1 MPHTPLPGFTANH
14 LTTILIRRNVLRAT
28 LSALLIFALGSCSER
43 VDPVDTIVAPED
55 TAEPVAAVAD
65 PEIPQ
70 YSIEQF
76 MHTERIGGASFSPD
90 GQRVLYSS
98 NRSGVFNAYTQAV
111 DAEQALQLTHS
122 DSNAIF
128 VTAYFPNDERLLYS
142 SDIGGNELRH
152 IYLREPDGSIR
163 DLTPGENLLAAFHGF
178 SADGL
183 SLWISTN
190 ERDPGFFD
198 VYEYDT
204 TTLERTLIFQ
214 NDGAGFIGPISPD
227 GRYIAVARLQLTNDS
242 DILLF
247 DRESGETREL
257 ISHADQIVANTPSTF
272 SADSSALY
280 YTTDLDH
287 EFSYLVRRELSNN
300 TDVEILKL
308 DWDVMGASRSRGHN
322 YLVVAANEDARTK
335 VRLLSAADHSELD
348 LPPLPP
354 GNLGGITFSADDS
367 RVALYVNDSRVPSD
381 LFIADM
387 DGSEP
392 QRLTNALNPEID
404 PAHLVDGE
412 VVRFTSYDGMEI
424 PGILYKPHGASAGAK
439 VPLMVQVHGGPGGQ
453 ARIGYSAQIQ
463 YLVNSGY
470 AIFDINN
477 RGSSGYGKTFYA
489 ADDRCHGECDLGDV
503 VASKEFL
510 SGYDWVDTDRVGIIG
525 GSYGGYM
532 VAAALAF
539 APDVFDVGVNIF
551 GVTNWIRTLESI
563 PPWWEAQRDALYAEM
578 GDPAVD
584 GERLHR
590 ISPLFHAD
598 QIESPLIV
606 LQGAN
611 DPRVLQI
618 ESDELVAA
626 VQNND
631 VPVEYVIFPDEGHG
645 FVKRENEV
653 RGYQAIRNFLDRYL

>member
-1 MPHTPLPGFTANH
+1 MQRIPRPGF
-14 LTTILIRRNVLRAT
+14 LTTLVNNSCTRTT
-28 LSALLIFALGSCSER
+28 LLCFLLLAFVSCSEN
-43 VDPVDTIVAPED
+43 VETDTVMEAQESATESTP
-55 TAEPVAAVAD
+55 AVAASEV
-65 PEIPQ
+65 PQ

-76 MHTERIGGASFSPD
+76 MDTERIGGASFSSD
-90 GQRVLYSS
+90 GQRILFSS
-98 NRSGVFNAYTQAV
+98 NRSGVFNAYTQAI
-111 DAEQALQLTHS
+111 DADDAQQLT
-122 DSNAIF
+122 DSNDNAIF
-128 VTAYFPNDERLLYS
+128 SIAYFPNDERLLYN
-142 SDIGGNELRH
+142 SDIGGNELSH
-152 IYLREPDGSIR
+152 IYLRELDGNIR
-163 DLTPGENLLAAFHGF
+163 DLTPGDNLLSSFHGF
-178 SADGL
+178 SADGQ

-198 VYEYDT
+198 VYEYNT
-204 TTLERTLIFQ
+204 ITLERTMVFQ
-214 NDGAGFIGPISPD
+214 NDGAGFIGSISPD
-227 GRYIAVARLQLTNDS
+227 GRYIALARVQLTNDS

-257 ISHADQIVANTPSTF
+257 VSHPDSIVSNAPSAF

-287 EFSYLVRRELSNN
+287 EFSYLMRREL
-300 TDVEILKL
+300 TDDVDTEILKL
-308 DWDVMGASRSRGHN
+308 DWDVMGANRSRGGN
-322 YLVVAANEDARTK
+322 YLLIAANEDARTK
-335 VRLLSAADHSELD
+335 VRLLSAADHSELE

-354 GNLGGITFSADDS
+354 GNLTGIAFSADDS
-367 RVALYVNDSRVPSD
+367 RVALYVNDSRIPSD
-381 LFIADM
+381 LYIADM
-387 DGSEP
+387 QGSEP
-392 QRLTNALNPEID
+392 RALTRALNPEID
-404 PAHLVDGE
+404 AEYLVDGE
-412 VVRFTSYDGMEI
+412 VVRFISYDGMEI
-424 PGILYKPHGASAGAK
+424 PGILYKPHGASADNK
-439 VPLMVQVHGGPGGQ
+439 VPMLVQVHGGPGGQ
-453 ARIGYSAQIQ
+453 ARIGYRAQIQ

-477 RGSSGYGKTFYA
+477 RGSSGYGKSFFS

-503 VASKEFL
+503 VASKDFL
-510 SGYDWVDTDRVGIIG
+510 TSYDWVDAERVGIIG

-584 GERLHR
+584 GERLRR
-590 ISPLFHAD
+590 ISPLFHAH
-598 QIESPLIV
+598 QIEKPLIV

-626 VQNND
+626 VSANE
-631 VPVEYVIFPDEGHG
+631 VPVEYVIFDDEGHG
-645 FVKRENEV
+645 FVKRENEI
-653 RGYQAIRNFLDRYL
+653 RGYQAIKDFLDRYL